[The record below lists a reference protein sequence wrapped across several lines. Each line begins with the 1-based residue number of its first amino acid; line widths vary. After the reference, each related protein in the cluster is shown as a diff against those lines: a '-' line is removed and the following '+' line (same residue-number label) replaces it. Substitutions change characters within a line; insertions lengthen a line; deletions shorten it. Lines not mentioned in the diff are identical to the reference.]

1 MLGSEALKVWYY
13 TCCRDRDGRESGPSL
28 YYSGQRAAVSTDIF
42 QKAPAQALLNG
53 GTAMAH
59 IKESKPFY
67 HSDEW
72 KKVRAAALMRDAGMC
87 CDCMDKF
94 RAGYGRKPRRATMVH
109 HLQSIEKRPD
119 LALDL
124 GNLRSLCDACHNKR
138 HPEKGR
144 RQAEPRRTRM
154 RVIKV

>member
-1 MLGSEALKVWYY
+1 MIGGA
-13 TCCRDRDGRESGPSL
+13 SGAR
-28 YYSGQRAAVSTDIF
+28 Y
-42 QKAPAQALLNG
+42 
-53 GTAMAH
+53 
-59 IKESKPFY
+59 KESKPFY
-67 HSDEW
+67 HGDAW
-72 KKVRAAALMRDAGMC
+72 KKVRAAALERDAGMC
-87 CDCMDKF
+87 CDCMDRF

-109 HLQSIEKRPD
+109 HLQSIEERPD

-124 GNLRSLCDACHNKR
+124 ANLRSLCDPCHNKR

>member
-1 MLGSEALKVWYY
+1 MIGSGAQRIGSEAPNLCYNP
-13 TCCRDRDGRESGPSL
+13 CCRDRGTDAEAGRPFVIP
-28 YYSGQRAAVSTDIF
+28 R
-42 QKAPAQALLNG
+42 KAPARALLNG
-53 GTAMAH
+53 GAAVARY
-59 IKESKPFY
+59 KESNPFY

-72 KKVRAAALMRDAGMC
+72 KKVRAAALERDAGMC

-109 HLQSIEKRPD
+109 HLQSIEERPD

-124 GNLRSLCDACHNKR
+124 ANLRSLCDACHNKK

-144 RQAEPRRTRM
+144 RQAEPKRTRM